1 MLNCTRSNKKLF
13 TSKKFTNWLNF
24 CNLDDSP
31 RTLETQIYLINQGRN
46 SNLIIKIGG
55 AAHDAVGS
63 KQQAIPLVNFSCRCR
78 LLLRLKN
85 GEKHFV
91 VCNTIVN

>member
-31 RTLETQIYLINQGRN
+31 PEP
-46 SNLIIKIGG
+46 
-55 AAHDAVGS
+55 S
-63 KQQAIPLVNFSCRCR
+63 KR
-78 LLLRLKN
+78 KY
-85 GEKHFV
+85 
-91 VCNTIVN
+91 T